1 MAAANCR
8 SLSPTLTVA
17 YQADL
22 GCLSSGHTRLVTI
35 FRSGGVSFTETCSWA
50 DVSSRLMQFS
60 LVLTRSGLSLGLG
73 EPDSDSERRP
83 RKFLSGSTSGSD
95 VPAALLYAVEGADFL
110 YLLNETCMSKGNLSS
125 HLSKLEEAAY
135 VEIAKTYRG
144 KIPHTVVK
152 LTPKGRSA
160 FDEYRARLKTISA
173 GLGVADVPRPQ

>member
-50 DVSSRLMQFS
+50 DISSRLTQFS

-73 EPDSDSERRP
+73 EPDSDSVRRNRKDLSWQDPAHRGEAHAERTQRLRRVPRAIEDDLRRP
-83 RKFLSGSTSGSD
+83 WSSGC
-95 VPAALLYAVEGADFL
+95 AAAAVRSQQEVVSRNGKSADTIGAF
-110 YLLNETCMSKGNLSS
+110 
-125 HLSKLEEAAY
+125 
-135 VEIAKTYRG
+135 
-144 KIPHTVVK
+144 
-152 LTPKGRSA
+152 A
-160 FDEYRARLKTISA
+160 FWCEWPDAVI
-173 GLGVADVPRPQ
+173 